1 MEEIKKAVEP
11 LIRTNP
17 DHVSGSALLDGEDVC
32 AKLALVIAMNGSG
45 AYAFKFP
52 WGISDELDE
61 RLKASGCEEGSE
73 VWIDLKGLARN
84 GNDNDERDE

>member
-1 MEEIKKAVEP
+1 MEEIKKAVQP

-17 DHVSGSALLDGEDVC
+17 DHVSGTALLDEAELG

-45 AYAFKFP
+45 SYAFKFP

-84 GNDNDERDE
+84 DEKDE

>member
-1 MEEIKKAVEP
+1 MEETKKAVQP

-17 DHVSGSALLDGEDVC
+17 DHVSGTALLDEAELG

-84 GNDNDERDE
+84 DERNE